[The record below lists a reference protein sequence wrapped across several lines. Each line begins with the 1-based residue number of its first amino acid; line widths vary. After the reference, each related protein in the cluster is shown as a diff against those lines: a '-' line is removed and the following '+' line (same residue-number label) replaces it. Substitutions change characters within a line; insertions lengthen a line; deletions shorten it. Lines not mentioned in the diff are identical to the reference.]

1 MAPTWD
7 EERRL
12 GDTIAERQI
21 QRAREAQREMRDHQF
36 RQDALKYWNQESRRQ
51 KKNGS

>member
-21 QRAREAQREMRDHQF
+21 QRAREAQKEYRDHNFEQE
-36 RQDALKYWNQESRRQ
+36 RKKYHDKYMKQQLRDR
-51 KKNGS
+51 